1 MSEKPDKATASP
13 VREVY
18 PMLCVRGAAEAI
30 EFYKRVFGAEETLRI
45 AEPGGKV
52 GHAELKLGSTT
63 LMLADE
69 YPDYGFQSP
78 LAFGG
83 TGVWIH
89 LHVENVDTLSRRAV
103 EAGAT
108 LISAPTDEGHGER
121 QCRLRDPFGH
131 VWLLGH
137 PIESVSPEETQ
148 RRFEEKSQQ

>member
-1 MSEKPDKATASP
+1 MDKKSEEAASP

-18 PMLCVRGAAEAI
+18 PMLCVRGAAAAI
-30 EFYKRVFGAEETLRI
+30 DFYKQVFGAEETMRLS
-45 AEPGGKV
+45 EPGGKV
-52 GHAELKLGSTT
+52 GHAELTLGSTT

-89 LHVENVDTLSRRAV
+89 LHVENVDTLSQRAV

-108 LISAPTDEGHGER
+108 LLSRPTDESHGER

-137 PIESVSPEETQ
+137 PIESVPPEEMQ
-148 RRFEEKSQQ
+148 RRFEAQFPK